1 MVEQEKECAVER
13 EYEQDDN
20 LEQERLESADQ
31 ECGVGNIVSQCEPL
45 LAVLVPARE
54 HDPPHPLQDHAGD
67 LGDPDQG
74 VQGGVPGHLR
84 QSGPGE
90 GA

>member
-67 LGDPDQG
+67 
-74 VQGGVPGHLR
+74 
-84 QSGPGE
+84 
-90 GA
+90 

>member
-31 ECGVGNIVSQCEPL
+31 ECGVPGRTKCGYEAPFGSGGTFHDFSCML
-45 LAVLVPARE
+45 LWILTQNYLYT
-54 HDPPHPLQDHAGD
+54 HF
-67 LGDPDQG
+67 
-74 VQGGVPGHLR
+74 
-84 QSGPGE
+84 SSII
-90 GA
+90 